1 MRLLVMM
8 LIAFAGTAA
17 CAEWRPDVT
26 DGTLS
31 LSVKG
36 SPPYPNR
43 LPPQN
48 PVLVV
53 ECKSGRVKLHLDA
66 NTKLGGPGDELH
78 EHRFSAT
85 YDEGKPEPLV
95 GSIANA
101 NKGLFFPRAAAHV
114 KRLLSARTLA
124 VEVTPYQ
131 FSPAVST
138 FNVAGLDQHKEL
150 IDQHCRIK

>member
-1 MRLLVMM
+1 MRTFLAM

-17 CAEWRPDVT
+17 SADWRPDVT

-31 LSVKG
+31 LSVTG

-43 LPPQN
+43 LSPQN
-48 PVLVV
+48 PTLVI

-78 EHRFSAT
+78 EHRFSAA
-85 YDEGKPEPLV
+85 YDDGKPEALV

-101 NKGLFFPRAAAHV
+101 NNGVFFPRAAAHV
-114 KRLLSARTLA
+114 KRLFSARTLA
-124 VEVTPYQ
+124 VEVVPYQ
-131 FSPAVST
+131 FAPST
-138 FNVAGLDQHKEL
+138 SVFQ
-150 IDQHCRIK
+150 